1 MPTVE
6 DPADTSGNFWPKS
19 SAARAISS
27 PLRTTSHSPFPWIPL
42 VWRQSSAYSSIAKE
56 TTGFCSTCFAVV
68 VSGRI
73 HR

>member
-1 MPTVE
+1 MDE
-6 DPADTSGNFWPKS
+6 PADTSGNFWPKR

-27 PLRTTSHSPFPWIPL
+27 PPKTTSHSPFPWIPF
-42 VWRQSSAYSSIAKE
+42 VFRQSSVYSSITNDTK
-56 TTGFCSTCFAVV
+56 GFCSTCFAVV